1 MGSPTTNER
10 IINADADTAAAA
22 PAAAAGLSSLT

>member
-10 IINADADTAAAA
+10 IINADADTAAAT
-22 PAAAAGLSSLT
+22 PAAGLSSLT